1 MDFAL
6 TSEQEMVRRVAR
18 EFAEKEVAPLA
29 EKIDRE
35 SYFPLE
41 LIPKLGEMG
50 FLGVNIPTEY
60 GGAGMDTVSY
70 AIIVEEI
77 SRVCGS
83 TGITVAAHNSL
94 GTGHLFTESTE
105 EQRKKWIPPLARGEM
120 LGSWALTEPGS
131 GSDAGSI
138 RTVAV
143 RDGDGYRI
151 NGTKQFITSA
161 HEAGILTVMAKTDP
175 TKGASGISAFI
186 VPTQTEGVRMGKKEK
201 KLGLNGSI
209 TSEIFFEDAWVP
221 KDQLLGKEGEGF
233 RGAMKTLDAGRI
245 SIGAMALG
253 IAQGALDA
261 SLAYAKERK
270 QFGVPIAEHQAI
282 QFKLADMATSLH
294 ASRLLI
300 WNAADK
306 RDRGEP
312 FTLEASMA
320 KLFASERATAV
331 CNEAIQ
337 IHGGNG
343 YTKDYPVERFY
354 RDVKLC
360 EIGEGTSEVQRMVIA
375 KQLGLRA

>member
-1 MDFAL
+1 MDFQL
-6 TSEQEMVRRVAR
+6 SSDQEMVRKVAR

-35 SYFPLE
+35 SYFPKE
-41 LIPKLGEMG
+41 LIPKMGEMG
-50 FLGVNIPTEY
+50 FLGINIPQEY

-70 AIIVEEI
+70 ATVVEEI

-94 GTGHLFTESTE
+94 GTGHLWTESTE
-105 EQRKKWIPPLARGEM
+105 EQKRRWIPPLARGEM
-120 LGSWALTEPGS
+120 LGSWALTEPGA
-131 GSDAGSI
+131 GSDAAAI
-138 RTVAV
+138 RTRAE
-143 RDGDGYRI
+143 REGDGWKI

-161 HEAGILTVMAKTDP
+161 HEAGVLTVMAKTDP
-175 TKGASGISAFI
+175 EKGTSGISAFI
-186 VPTQTEGVRMGKKEK
+186 VPTDTKGVRMGRKEK

-221 KDQLLGKEGEGF
+221 DDQLLGQEGQGF
-233 RGAMKTLDAGRI
+233 KGAMKTLDAGRI

-261 SLAYAKERK
+261 AKAYALERK
-270 QFGVPIAEHQAI
+270 QFGVPIAQHQAV
-282 QFKLADMATSLH
+282 QFKLADMATSLQ
-294 ASRLLI
+294 AARLLI
-300 WNAADK
+300 WRAANK

-312 FTLEASMA
+312 FKLEASMA
-320 KLFASERATAV
+320 KLFASERATEV

-343 YTKDYPVERFY
+343 YSKDYPVERFY

-360 EIGEGTSEVQRMVIA
+360 EIGEGTSEIQRMVIA
-375 KQLGLRA
+375 KQLGLS